1 MKTTAGTSINSTQG
15 AVLIS
20 RTVCVYTVRLLS
32 VSYRREPQIYC
43 AAYVNSAQHG
53 HHNGDYGSQHTGLS
67 SVPELPIYSLL
78 VHFCKK

>member
-20 RTVCVYTVRLLS
+20 QTVCVYTVRLLS

-43 AAYVNSAQHG
+43 AAYINGAQHW
-53 HHNGDYGSQHTGLS
+53 HHSGDHGSQHTGLS
-67 SVPELPIYSLL
+67 SVPEVLYSLL
-78 VHFCKK
+78 GYFYKK